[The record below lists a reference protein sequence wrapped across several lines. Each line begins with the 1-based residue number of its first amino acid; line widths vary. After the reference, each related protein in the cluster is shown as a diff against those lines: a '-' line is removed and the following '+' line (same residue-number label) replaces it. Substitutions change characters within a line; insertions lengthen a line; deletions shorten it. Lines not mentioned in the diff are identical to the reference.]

1 MLETA
6 IAEVPQDLSEAVQDD
21 GVWIEA
27 LPARLY
33 TTPQYGEV
41 PIPVDKLQRMITN
54 FRQNVRGQEIATDY
68 EHGIDPTKGLQA
80 SGWYKDFDIRPS
92 SDDPNQVS
100 LFAKVAFT
108 DDAKKDIKDG
118 KYKYWS
124 LEWDDDYMTDTGH
137 SVADVIIGGGL
148 TNRPIAKRTMPI
160 NFSEAMWD
168 ELDEETQKQ
177 FAVWTTKYV
186 NSLPDSAFLYIDSN
200 GRHLPY
206 KDSSGKIDLPHLR
219 NAAARVNQIKGISS
233 ATVSRILARIK
244 KLLGNTSKASELAE
258 RYNVDFDTA
267 LFMLSEAAME
277 HSDPGIAAP
286 LYASAQGQPDPGTGD
301 FIPRVT
307 GDPAADDPAIGNA
320 WRRDPLPNTAD
331 IPGDE
336 PMTRAPSGREL
347 KDGVIHP
354 SKQFAETRKFAASD
368 TDEPHLSKAISELTA
383 YIASEKQESETGNAN
398 DIAKATRLL
407 SELKALLAEEVQ
419 EEPAEKTMAEVIA
432 FANHVISK
440 GGYMPT
446 LSEQEVTELNELLGV
461 DDIEADDVFMPAVR
475 TAFSE
480 LKALKET
487 VGATSQEKEFSEKY
501 PDLWRQHNELLDANR
516 AGTAKTFAES
526 VSRINRVA
534 GVEGEDIKLE
544 PTRNGLSAAAL
555 DQIADVHKKFSE
567 GTATLADFEE
577 TIKTIT
583 NGGVVEFGEVGSSA
597 PGNEPIEI
605 DSTTAQGIANARKM
619 FAEKVGE
626 IQKKGTDNEISF
638 EDAVKKAGEMYPE
651 LAAAYRATAA

>member
-6 IAEVPQDLSEAVQDD
+6 IAEVPTDLPETDD

-41 PIPVDKLQRMITN
+41 PIPVDKLQRFITN
-54 FRQNVRGQEIATDY
+54 FRQNVRGQEIATDF
-68 EHGIDPTKGLQA
+68 EHGLDPTKGLQA

-92 SDDPNQVS
+92 SDDASQMS
-100 LFAKVAFT
+100 LYAKVEFT
-108 DDAKKDIKDG
+108 DDAKKDIKDR

-124 LEWDDDYMTDTGH
+124 LEWDDDYMTDTGNT
-137 SVADVIIGGGL
+137 VADVIIGGGL

-244 KLLGNTSKASELAE
+244 KLLGNSSKASELAE
-258 RYNVDFDTA
+258 KYEMDFDVV

-286 LYASAQGQPDPGTGD
+286 LYASAQDQPDPGTGD
-301 FIPRVT
+301 FVPRVT
-307 GDPAADDPAIGNA
+307 GDPAADDPAIGNF
-320 WRRDPLPNTAD
+320 WRRDPLPNTAN

-347 KDGVIHP
+347 QHGVIDP
-354 SKQFAETRKFAASD
+354 TPAAK
-368 TDEPHLSKAISELTA
+368 PKGQMSEH
-383 YIASEKQESETGNAN
+383 E
-398 DIAKATRLL
+398 R
-407 SELKALLAEEVQ
+407 
-419 EEPAEKTMAEVIA
+419 
-432 FANHVISK
+432 
-440 GGYMPT
+440 GGTFMPE

-461 DDIEADDVFMPAVR
+461 DDIEADDAFMPAVR
-475 TAFSE
+475 NAFSE
-480 LKALKET
+480 LAALKNT
-487 VGATSQEKEFSEKY
+487 VGATSQEREFSEKY
-501 PDLWRQHNELLDANR
+501 PDLWREHNDLLNANR
-516 AGTAKTFAES
+516 AGNAKTFAES

-534 GVEGEDIKLE
+534 GVEGEEIKLE

-555 DQIADVHKKFSE
+555 EQVAEVHKKFAE

-583 NGGVVEFGEVGSSA
+583 NGGVVEFGEVGSST
-597 PGNEPIEI
+597 PGEEPIEI
-605 DSTTAQGIANARKM
+605 DDTTAQGIANARKL
-619 FAEKVGE
+619 FAEKVADE
-626 IQKKGTDNEISF
+626 QKKGTDNEISF
-638 EDAVKKAGEMYPE
+638 EAAVTKAGEKYPE